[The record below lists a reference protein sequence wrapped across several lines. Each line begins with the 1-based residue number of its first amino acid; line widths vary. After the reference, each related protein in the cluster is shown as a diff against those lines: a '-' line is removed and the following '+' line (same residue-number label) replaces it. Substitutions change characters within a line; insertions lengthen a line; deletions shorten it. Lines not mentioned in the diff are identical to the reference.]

1 MYYENLGKSKR
12 RTSNS
17 LAISEAD
24 ITSSEVPYIL
34 KEVQQF
40 DKKMLENFIKYIYFY
55 NPLFI
60 IYRIPN

>member
-34 KEVQQF
+34 KEVQKF
-40 DKKMLENFIKYIYFY
+40 DKKMLEKLIKYIYF
-55 NPLFI
+55 L
-60 IYRIPN
+60 

>member
-34 KEVQQF
+34 KEVQKF
-40 DKKMLENFIKYIYFY
+40 DKKNAGKAYKIYLFFITPF
-55 NPLFI
+55 L
-60 IYRIPN
+60 